1 MIHIVFQEP
10 DISVLQKA
18 IELDEKLA
26 GDIIQIKDD
35 YAVGPLENL
44 QTPEGWQARR
54 DWWKMLLEFSP
65 YTEQLDM
72 VDDKLTL
79 HKLKEALDADDTQHA
94 WIWMGQNQ
102 HDVCGYYWLMSQ
114 LKDYQGR
121 IFVLYLNN
129 LPFINEKGG
138 IFYPTVLHEILPKE
152 FLKAKKLSRPITLSE
167 FEVDPDE
174 WKKLCSENGMVRIL
188 EGGKKLVNK
197 DVTYYD
203 KDVLAAITAE
213 PQKLQKIFGTLFSKL
228 KVKTGDVFLVW
239 RMREMINSRTLE
251 VQGDWAKGWKEI
263 VLKLAV
269 ATDASNETAE
279 PLTL

>member
-10 DISVLQKA
+10 DIAVMQKA

-26 GDIIQIKDD
+26 GDIIHIKDD

-65 YTEQLDM
+65 YMEQLDM

-138 IFYPTVLHEILPKE
+138 IFYPTALHEILPKE
-152 FLKAKKLSRPITLSE
+152 FLKAKKLARPITLSE

-197 DVTYYD
+197 EVTYYD

-213 PQKLQKIFGTLFSKL
+213 PQKLQKIFTTLFSKL

-239 RMREMINSRTLE
+239 RMREMMNAGTLE
-251 VQGDWAKGWKEI
+251 AQGDWTKGWKEI
-263 VLKLAV
+263 VLKLAG
-269 ATDASNETAE
+269 ATAAASETIE
-279 PLTL
+279 S

>member
-1 MIHIVFQEP
+1 MIHIVFQEA
-10 DISVLQKA
+10 DIAVLQKA
-18 IELDEKLA
+18 IDLDEKLA
-26 GDIIQIKDD
+26 GTIIQIKDD

-102 HDVCGYYWLMSQ
+102 HDVCGYYWLISQ

-138 IFYPTVLHEILPKE
+138 IFYPTALHEILPKE

-174 WKKLCSENGMVRIL
+174 WKKLSNENGMVRIL
-188 EGGKKLVNK
+188 EGGKKIVNRE
-197 DVTYYD
+197 VSYYD
-203 KDVLAAITAE
+203 KDVLAAITVE

-239 RMREMINSRTLE
+239 RMREMINEGTLE
-251 VQGDWAKGWKEI
+251 VQGEWNKGWKEI
-263 VLKLAV
+263 VLKLAGTT
-269 ATDASNETAE
+269 AASNETAE
-279 PLTL
+279 SSTL